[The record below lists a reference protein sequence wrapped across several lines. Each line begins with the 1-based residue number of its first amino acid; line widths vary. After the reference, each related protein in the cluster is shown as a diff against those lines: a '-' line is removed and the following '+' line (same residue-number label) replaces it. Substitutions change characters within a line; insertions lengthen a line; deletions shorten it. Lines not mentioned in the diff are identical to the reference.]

1 MMFGNAMYLRP
12 GNLWKSFRVLKMH
25 VDNVDG
31 YAKNS
36 YEDTGT
42 IVDGILAQA
51 TSNERE
57 LTKHLWDQ
65 KLHSLTHTL
74 VVSGRCDLKKSDILA
89 YEEKAYLV
97 LAVDNAG
104 DLGVAGIVYLL
115 SLIHI

>member
-1 MMFGNAMYLRP
+1 MMFGNIMYLRP

-57 LTKHLWDQ
+57 LTNLEDVISKSQIFLHMRKKH
-65 KLHSLTHTL
+65 
-74 VVSGRCDLKKSDILA
+74 I
-89 YEEKAYLV
+89 
-97 LAVDNAG
+97 
-104 DLGVAGIVYLL
+104 
-115 SLIHI
+115 

>member
-12 GNLWKSFRVLKMH
+12 GNLWKNFRVLKMH

-65 KLHSLTHTL
+65 KLHSLTHAVAKCISRIIQSLYRPAVRTYSFP
-74 VVSGRCDLKKSDILA
+74 VHSGHSRPA
-89 YEEKAYLV
+89 
-97 LAVDNAG
+97 
-104 DLGVAGIVYLL
+104 
-115 SLIHI
+115 

>member
-1 MMFGNAMYLRP
+1 MMFGNVMYLRP

-57 LTKHLWDQ
+57 LTKHLWSRSRYFV
-65 KLHSLTHTL
+65 LFVLGMGA
-74 VVSGRCDLKKSDILA
+74 VCD
-89 YEEKAYLV
+89 
-97 LAVDNAG
+97 
-104 DLGVAGIVYLL
+104 
-115 SLIHI
+115 

>member
-1 MMFGNAMYLRP
+1 MRKQRGKTYDVRKRNVP
-12 GNLWKSFRVLKMH
+12 SSGNLWKSFRVLKMH

-89 YEEKAYLV
+89 YEEK
-97 LAVDNAG
+97 
-104 DLGVAGIVYLL
+104 
-115 SLIHI
+115 HI

>member
-51 TSNERE
+51 TSNER
-57 LTKHLWDQ
+57 
-65 KLHSLTHTL
+65 
-74 VVSGRCDLKKSDILA
+74 
-89 YEEKAYLV
+89 
-97 LAVDNAG
+97 
-104 DLGVAGIVYLL
+104 
-115 SLIHI
+115 

>member
-12 GNLWKSFRVLKMH
+12 GNLWKNFRVLKMH

-74 VVSGRCDLKKSDILA
+74 VF
-89 YEEKAYLV
+89 EV
-97 LAVDNAG
+97 LECNAVCFTQNIERHTA
-104 DLGVAGIVYLL
+104 
-115 SLIHI
+115 

>member
-42 IVDGILAQA
+42 IVDGIRAQA

-65 KLHSLTHTL
+65 KPVSYTHLTLPTTP
-74 VVSGRCDLKKSDILA
+74 
-89 YEEKAYLV
+89 YLCRSRWSP
-97 LAVDNAG
+97 
-104 DLGVAGIVYLL
+104 Y
-115 SLIHI
+115 H